1 MHRWLKRNLHRMTS
15 DIRRKTSEEAVNTWA
30 GKAGWVLYQLAASP
44 YFVIINVFV
53 FASYFQSQV
62 VGDSVEGQVVWGY
75 TQAIAGAF
83 IALGAPVLG
92 ALADAYGPRKPGLII
107 CSMAAIPAMLALW
120 FVAPGQIYLGAI
132 SIIIAAV
139 TMEYASVYHNAMLPS
154 VASEKNVGFMS
165 GLAYSFDYIGSV
177 SLFLVWLSL
186 PALGVLQAFDTP
198 FAHERLSGPLSV
210 LWLVVFSIPFL
221 LFTRDRKSNELTIHQ
236 AVSQGLAQLRRS
248 ISHVGHYRNVVT
260 YLVVRAIYADGMSAV
275 FSFLA
280 GYLSGIFGWS
290 TAKIGVFALIV
301 LTVPI
306 FTSILGGWIDD
317 LVGSKRTI
325 QIGLLAFTLS
335 VLGSVSTTPNEI
347 LFFYA
352 VTDEI
357 RNSQMPIIG
366 PYLAMFGFTQFPEQM
381 SLSFSLLGGAFV
393 GPVLASGRTMVA
405 RIAPREMISE
415 VYGLFTLTGKATA
428 FLAPFFVALVTSA
441 THNQRAGFAVILVF
455 LVAGLLGLFWVR
467 EERAEL
473 ARL

>member
-1 MHRWLKRNLHRMTS
+1 MTGTRPVGVMKESENGWL
-15 DIRRKTSEEAVNTWA
+15 

-44 YFVIINVFV
+44 YFVIINIFV
-53 FASYFQSQV
+53 FASYFQRQV
-62 VGDSVEGQVVWGY
+62 IGDSVEGQVIWGY

-120 FVAPGQIYLGAI
+120 FVTPGQVYLGAI
-132 SIIIAAV
+132 AIIIAAV
-139 TMEYASVYHNAMLPS
+139 TMEYAAVYHNAMLPS
-154 VASEKNVGFMS
+154 VARENNIGFMS

-177 SLFLVWLSL
+177 SLFLVWLVLPSL
-186 PALGVLQAFDTP
+186 GILALFEGP

-210 LWLVVFSIPFL
+210 LWLVVFSIPFM
-221 LFTRDRKSNELTIHQ
+221 LFTHDRAAGTLSVTQAITKGLGKLRQTISE
-236 AVSQGLAQLRRS
+236 V
-248 ISHVGHYRNVVT
+248 VHYRNVAT

-275 FSFLA
+275 FNFLA

-290 TAKIGVFALIV
+290 TAKIGIFALVV

-306 FTSILGGWIDD
+306 FTSIIGGWIDD
-317 LVGSKRTI
+317 TIGTKRTI
-325 QIGLLAFTLS
+325 QIGLLVFTLAI
-335 VLGSVSTTPNEI
+335 LGSISTTPNEY
-347 LFFYA
+347 LFVFP
-352 VTDEI
+352 VTDAL
-357 RNSQMPIIG
+357 RNHQLPVIG
-366 PYLAMFGFTQFPEQM
+366 GFLSMLGFTQFPEQL
-381 SLSFSLLGGAFV
+381 SLSFSLIGGAVV

-405 RIAPREMISE
+405 RISPREMMSE

-441 THNQRAGFAVILVF
+441 THSQRAGFAVILVF
-455 LVAGLLGLFWVR
+455 LVAGLVGLFWVR

-473 ARL
+473 AQR